1 MLANTKWSGWRQG
14 ITAIPV
20 RFRNDIATRTL
31 RRMSHPHNTD
41 EPTHPNGR
49 RRPIANAR
57 DPTRTPHLRPAK
69 TPGGPVDAETTVRK
83 VCAYVTRKCE
93 EMLVFDGPGHERP
106 QVPKGTID
114 GDEPPRV
121 ALRRELRE
129 ETGLEPGRS
138 PTHVASDVWVRRHHP
153 PRRYLRHFYHVRI
166 EESRDAWTHVVT
178 GSGEEVGAEFAF
190 TWRPIDDVGTL
201 ALDLD
206 DYVPLVR
213 DRV

>member
-1 MLANTKWSGWRQG
+1 
-14 ITAIPV
+14 
-20 RFRNDIATRTL
+20 
-31 RRMSHPHNTD
+31 MSHPHDTNG
-41 EPTHPNGR
+41 PTPPDR
-49 RRPIANAR
+49 QRRPTADAR
-57 DPTRTPHLRPAK
+57 DPTSTAGLRPAK

-83 VCAYVTRKCE
+83 VCAYVTRRSTE
-93 EMLVFDGPGHERP
+93 LLVFDGPGHDRP
-106 QVPKGTID
+106 QVPKGTIE

-129 ETGLEPGRS
+129 ETGLEPPCTPS
-138 PTHVASDVWVRRHHP
+138 HLASDVWVRRHHP
-153 PRRYLRHFYHVRI
+153 PRRYLRHFYHVPV

-190 TWRPIDDVGTL
+190 TWQPIDDVDAL

-213 DRV
+213 DRA

>member
-1 MLANTKWSGWRQG
+1 M
-14 ITAIPV
+14 PV
-20 RFRNDIATRTL
+20 RPWDAIATGTL
-31 RRMSHPHNTD
+31 RRMSHPHD
-41 EPTHPNGR
+41 SDRPTPPDRQR
-49 RRPIANAR
+49 RSTSDAR
-57 DPTRTPHLRPAK
+57 GPPPSAVARPAN

-83 VCAYVTRKCE
+83 VCAYVTRRSTE
-93 EMLVFDGPGHERP
+93 LLVFDGPGHERP
-106 QVPKGTID
+106 QVPKGTIE

-129 ETGLEPGRS
+129 ETGLEPPCS
-138 PTHVASDVWVRRHHP
+138 PTHLASDVWVRRHHP
-153 PRRYLRHFYHVRI
+153 PRRYLRHFYHVPV

-190 TWRPIDDVGTL
+190 TWQPIDDVDAL

-213 DRV
+213 DRA